1 MYKFFWPLCAHSL
14 SFPSESLLY
23 LLPLTHA
30 PGVSSPPCT
39 PPTAPPLP
47 LYLFPTRFK
56 AQLAELTARE
66 NKSLVKLALT
76 AKGSVKHRKRCLGMW
91 NAFTRWLKE
100 NHSFEKAEDFLQFYL
115 DEATRVGEIGTL
127 IAAASVHKAQAGKQ
141 VSRRT
146 RVLQT
151 AAAAAAAAGAAAGG
165 GAAGAEEEHEEDVED
180 GTEEVA
186 AEAVEPR

>member
-1 MYKFFWPLCAHSL
+1 
-14 SFPSESLLY
+14 
-23 LLPLTHA
+23 
-30 PGVSSPPCT
+30 
-39 PPTAPPLP
+39 
-47 LYLFPTRFK
+47 
-56 AQLAELTARE
+56 
-66 NKSLVKLALT
+66 
-76 AKGSVKHRKRCLGMW
+76 MW